1 MSWFHD
7 LIIFYYSCQNIF
19 RGLCSIVVCLI
30 INISIC
36 MNLWKLNRI
45 FCMEIMVDLFFIEFI
60 SVVHLGTLTNFLCYK
75 FTPLKLT
82 VNKIQEVVSL
92 TYHNELKFACMY
104 IKSRKT
110 KQRASISSIGKDRSV
125 LDWKTN
131 YNWIALIEE
140 LHMVWLFRIRSL
152 HLNISR

>member
-45 FCMEIMVDLFFIEFI
+45 FCMEIMVGLFFIEFI

-140 LHMVWLFRIRSL
+140 LHMVFRIRSL
-152 HLNISR
+152 HLNISC